1 LSLPDLVPPGE
12 RPGSGSER
20 VEVLNSNLLRVG
32 VLTSMAL
39 ILVGLVLMFVHHP
52 SYLRSAEALQRLT
65 SPGAAFPQTFPD
77 VVAGL
82 REWHGQSVVVLGLLV
97 LIVTPILRVALSIV
111 LFALERDHAF
121 VVITT
126 AVLTILIA
134 SFFLGKVG

>member
-1 LSLPDLVPPGE
+1 LN
-12 RPGSGSER
+12 RPGWGSER
-20 VEVLNSNLLRVG
+20 VDVLNSNLLRVG

-39 ILVGLVLMFVHHP
+39 ILVGLVLMFLHHP

-65 SPGAAFPQTFPD
+65 SPGAAFPQTLPD

-82 REWHGQSVVVLGLLV
+82 REGHGQSVVVVGLLV